1 MKTGLPYTE
10 SNDLSPL
17 NEEGLEEMIPGY
29 ETNADIVAGI
39 RQGDIR
45 AESAFV
51 EKFATR
57 LTYILRKRTADGE
70 LAADLQQ
77 EAFVIVLEKLRANAL
92 NEPEKLG
99 AYLQQ
104 TAINLYIGHVRRLA
118 RQQTASNTDLIEALS
133 AETDQYADLLR
144 DRAADAVLDV
154 IANLNNERD
163 RLIMKAFYIDEKEKS
178 AICAELDLSHR
189 HFDRV
194 ISRARD
200 RFRKLV
206 ENNAE
211 FAVIQI
217 D

>member
-1 MKTGLPYTE
+1 MKTGLPYTD
-10 SNDLSPL
+10 SSAVSPGSSGCV
-17 NEEGLEEMIPGY
+17 EELASRY
-29 ETNADIVAGI
+29 ETNAEIVAGI
-39 RQGDIR
+39 QRGNAG
-45 AESAFV
+45 AEKAFV
-51 EKFATR
+51 EKFAPR

-70 LAADLQQ
+70 LTADLQQ

-104 TAINLYIGHVRRLA
+104 TAINLYIGHVRRQA
-118 RQQTASNTDLIEALS
+118 RQQTTSSTELIESLS
-133 AETDQYADLLR
+133 ADTDQYAELVRL
-144 DRAADAVLDV
+144 RAANAVLDV

-163 RLIMKAFYIDEKEKS
+163 RLIMKAYYIDEKEKS
-178 AICAELDLSHR
+178 AICAELELSHR